1 MSRALTLAAVTASAL
16 LLGCEAPS
24 ARESRSGAV
33 EHQTAA
39 GTRAPVAGDPEDR
52 LHDTGGA
59 DPTAVS
65 GRVKET
71 DEDTIHHP
79 GADGNSGRPDDG
91 PGARGG
97 AAGADPESHSTM
109 ETHR

>member
-1 MSRALTLAAVTASAL
+1 MSRALTLAAAAAAAL
-16 LLGCEAPS
+16 LLACEAPAGGHAS
-24 ARESRSGAV
+24 SGVV

-39 GTRAPVAGDPEDR
+39 GTLSPQAGNPEDR

-65 GRVKET
+65 GRVKEP

-97 AAGADPESHSTM
+97 AAGAGPESHSTM
-109 ETHR
+109 ETH